1 MSRVKSAVKQ
11 RREYIK
17 ELLLGYVPDRTI
29 ARKCADKFNTNTA
42 TIFSD
47 LRIIKKQMSEDAAR
61 LADAEFVDRL
71 KMQHVSS
78 LQRAMATAIS
88 KDNIN
93 QFIRASAQYI
103 QLMDFNG
110 KNSNQKK
117 SSEPDGAAIS
127 TLTDE
132 ELMEMIK
139 KSGGAFELSS
149 KDGKKIH

>member
-1 MSRVKSAVKQ
+1 MARVKAAVKQ

-29 ARKCADKFNTNTA
+29 ARKCADKFDTTTA

-47 LRIIKKQMSEDAAR
+47 LKIIKRQMSEDAAR
-61 LADAEFVDRL
+61 LADNEFVDRL

-110 KNSNQKK
+110 KASQKK
-117 SSEPDGAAIS
+117 SSEPEGAAIS
-127 TLTDE
+127 TLSDE

-139 KSGGAFELSS
+139 KSGGSFDAPSKSS
-149 KDGKKIH
+149 KKLH

>member
-1 MSRVKSAVKQ
+1 MARVKAAVKQ

-29 ARKCADKFNTNTA
+29 ARKCADKFDTTTA

-47 LRIIKKQMSEDAAR
+47 LKIIKKQMSEDAAR
-61 LADAEFVDRL
+61 LADNEFVDRL

-110 KNSNQKK
+110 KSSGQKK
-117 SSEPDGAAIS
+117 SSEPDGTAIS

-139 KSGGAFELSS
+139 KSGGKFDAGSV
-149 KDGKKIH
+149 H